1 MFGNKAKHAL
11 AAAQAENAQLK
22 AQADTLQGELAATQA
37 RLAQLETQARECPE
51 FCVNQPLLFDQSIVG
66 FGLGLFDVCP
76 YATSES
82 PRWRQRADVE

>member
-37 RLAQLETQARECPE
+37 RLAGIPPASPMQEAPDGR
-51 FCVNQPLLFDQSIVG
+51 LLMIGRDAAD
-66 FGLGLFDVCP
+66 LLHT
-76 YATSES
+76 TSYS
-82 PRWRQRADVE
+82 TGAIRC

>member
-66 FGLGLFDVCP
+66 FGRVP
-76 YATSES
+76 
-82 PRWRQRADVE
+82 

>member
-37 RLAQLETQARECPE
+37 RLAQLETQAQQSAMR
-51 FCVNQPLLFDQSIVG
+51 QMLLDGVVGNLPRFGESLSGFRLSFFVCIAKKSVVSI
-66 FGLGLFDVCP
+66 
-76 YATSES
+76 
-82 PRWRQRADVE
+82 QQ